1 MNINRRI
8 FLKSSLTSAAL
19 LTLPDLRGFALP
31 PSPAPTELFTLS
43 NTLVQTWGDKLLS
56 MQITDATRTTDY
68 GGIYCPADKAVH
80 GRCADAIYP
89 FFFLAHKNNAHKY
102 IDASLLLYQWMETHV
117 SQDDGSWLNEPVKG
131 SWKGTTVFTAIAL
144 AETIKH
150 YGALMDPAFKARLM
164 DRLRKAGEYVHANFT
179 IEYGN
184 INYPITATY
193 GLSLLGEILDIQKF
207 KDRGREL
214 ARQVLKFIT
223 PKDRLL
229 HGEGDPYDKPS
240 PKGCFS
246 IDLGYAV
253 EESLPS
259 LVAYGLLAKD
269 EEALGVV
276 TQSLQAHLEFMLP
289 DGGWDNSWGTR
300 NYKWTYWGSRTTDG
314 SQTAFTAL
322 ADRDRSFYTAALANT
337 RLLQQHTYDGLLYGG
352 PHFHSH
358 NIIPCV
364 HHTFCHIKAL
374 TAVASRDSFQQVA
387 AKPAPLPRQNTYGL
401 RAFSDIQTWLVAK
414 GKYRATITAY
424 DREYKKTHNGHATG
438 GALSMLWHEQA
449 GVVLCASMNEY
460 QLIEAGNMQPD
471 TDPLSMPLTPRLEMK
486 IDGVTYTNVCHL
498 AATVTTETDKKQIRL
513 ETHSHLVDKDQNNPP
528 AEEIHCTVVYTFSE
542 DAVKIEFRH
551 DSKAYINNIRTIIPM
566 IASSAETLKHK
577 SAEEVRIQKP
587 KATVYLNASDPLEM
601 LPTTSGRIFNY
612 VPGLEA
618 VPVAL
623 PGNTT
628 VTISIV

>member
-56 MQITDATRTTDY
+56 MQITDATHTTDY
-68 GGIYCPADKAVH
+68 GGIYCPVDKAVH

-259 LVAYGLLAKD
+259 LVAYGLLTKD

-276 TQSLQAHLEFMLP
+276 TQSLRAHLEFMLP

-387 AKPAPLPRQNTYGL
+387 AKSAPLPRQNTYGL

-414 GKYRATITAY
+414 RKIPGYHNRLRSRVQKNTQRPRHRRRAVHAMARAGGSCIVCQYERIPAYRS
-424 DREYKKTHNGHATG
+424 RQHATRYRPAVHAPYTTPG
-438 GALSMLWHEQA
+438 NEDRWCYVYQHLSPCCHRNHGDGQKA
-449 GVVLCASMNEY
+449 DP
-460 QLIEAGNMQPD
+460 AGNPFPPGRQRSEQSTRRRD
-471 TDPLSMPLTPRLEMK
+471 TLYSC
-486 IDGVTYTNVCHL
+486 I
-498 AATVTTETDKKQIRL
+498 
-513 ETHSHLVDKDQNNPP
+513 
-528 AEEIHCTVVYTFSE
+528 
-542 DAVKIEFRH
+542 
-551 DSKAYINNIRTIIPM
+551 YI
-566 IASSAETLKHK
+566 
-577 SAEEVRIQKP
+577 
-587 KATVYLNASDPLEM
+587 
-601 LPTTSGRIFNY
+601 F
-612 VPGLEA
+612 
-618 VPVAL
+618 
-623 PGNTT
+623 
-628 VTISIV
+628 